1 MKSMSWVY
9 LQPFCSTFF
18 TFFTLF
24 SILFR
29 ERQKHVSPRFQV
41 LTTTMLGDEIVKGLS
56 IKMRIWRVRTFVSK
70 PPPPKPP
77 HFDEIIIKFKF
88 NAMKLMKLIEN
99 EFKLHDTRT
108 QTPPKQPHFDEIVIK
123 FKFNALKLIKLMWHF
138 NYYFSNY
145 YAHCWNHAETGWIRL
160 GLGDWLLPKCLLKYG
175 QNTDANHALQTNFY
189 LASMVSLM
197 LHNLQQI
204 LHIRMSLKQEILNC
218 TSDYL
223 FSKWIKNKCP
233 WIMITSDFNW
243 YIFVRLQT

>member
-1 MKSMSWVY
+1 MKSIENKSVVLSWVY

-70 PPPPKPP
+70 PP
-77 HFDEIIIKFKF
+77 
-88 NAMKLMKLIEN
+88 
-99 EFKLHDTRT
+99 
-108 QTPPKQPHFDEIVIK
+108 PPKQPHFDEIVIK

-223 FSKWIKNKCP
+223 FSQWIKNKCP

-243 YIFVRLQT
+243 YILVRLQT